1 MDIQQYMDKV
11 VSALTKG
18 KAGTLYCLGV
28 FAGLDYI
35 CAMMMKLKKRM
46 GNLDAGK

>member
-1 MDIQQYMDKV
+1 MDRV

-18 KAGTLYCLGV
+18 KTGTLCCLGV

-35 CAMMMKLKKRM
+35 CAMMMKLKKKL

>member
-1 MDIQQYMDKV
+1 MDIQQDMDKD

-18 KAGTLYCLGV
+18 KTGTSCCLGV
-28 FAGLDYI
+28 FVGLDSI
-35 CAMMMKLKKRM
+35 CAMMMKLKKKL